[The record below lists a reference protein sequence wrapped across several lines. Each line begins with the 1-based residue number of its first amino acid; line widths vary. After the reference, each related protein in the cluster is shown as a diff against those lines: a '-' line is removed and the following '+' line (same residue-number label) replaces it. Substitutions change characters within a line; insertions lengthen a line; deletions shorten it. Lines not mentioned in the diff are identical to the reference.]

1 MQMSGRKKSSI
12 CSVPRMKSILFQK
25 LVKKSSYHTSPVE
38 HIYQTHAVKLPY
50 YEDLYENQ
58 MRQDSEGWLEF
69 KKELGMPCTFH
80 DDLREINTNVEILCL
95 WFFRERSDRDKG
107 ADLFV
112 SPGKDKKVITYNPN
126 TLFIIDTKHEIKLKE
141 RTPYFPRRPC
151 LQIEMTPEIYVNIKK
166 ELEINE

>member
-1 MQMSGRKKSSI
+1 
-12 CSVPRMKSILFQK
+12 
-25 LVKKSSYHTSPVE
+25 
-38 HIYQTHAVKLPY
+38 
-50 YEDLYENQ
+50 
-58 MRQDSEGWLEF
+58 
-69 KKELGMPCTFH
+69 MPEKIKNPFP
-80 DDLREINTNVEILCL
+80 NK
-95 WFFRERSDRDKG
+95 KG
-107 ADLFV
+107 ACFSLR